1 MPFCFIFLIMSCFL
15 KYKAFLYALPPV
27 MISSPKRYSHLSS
40 MLICY
45 TGCFSFCQSVFFH
58 FFQKYKFLPQIVK
71 AGPSFR
77 QSCSYNP
84 YSVLYNVS
92 ALCASVFMLFLP
104 SIASR
109 AEARWKYRS
118 YFPLLALKI
127 KYDHWKRHRQYHLEN
142 HEHNCYS
149 SHGADR
155 NHAIFPV
162 SKWADDERAEKIY
175 RNNKVNMMLT
185 FAVKPYIFFYFSVH
199 F

>member
-1 MPFCFIFLIMSCFL
+1 
-15 KYKAFLYALPPV
+15 
-27 MISSPKRYSHLSS
+27 MISSSKHYSYLSG

-45 TGCFSFCQSVFFH
+45 TGYFSFCQSVFFR
-58 FFQKYKFLPQIVK
+58 FFQKYKFLPQIAK

-84 YSVLYNVS
+84 YSVLYNAS

-104 SIASR
+104 SIASK

-118 YFPLLALKI
+118 YIPLLALKI
-127 KYDHWKRHRQYHLEN
+127 EYDHWKRHRQYHLEN

-162 SKWADDERAEKIY
+162 SQWADDERAEKK
-175 RNNKVNMMLT
+175 RVNDITDLFQLEHIHQQSQLDDPLL
-185 FAVKPYIFFYFSVH
+185 FAHPITYLPSFVRALRKL
-199 F
+199 